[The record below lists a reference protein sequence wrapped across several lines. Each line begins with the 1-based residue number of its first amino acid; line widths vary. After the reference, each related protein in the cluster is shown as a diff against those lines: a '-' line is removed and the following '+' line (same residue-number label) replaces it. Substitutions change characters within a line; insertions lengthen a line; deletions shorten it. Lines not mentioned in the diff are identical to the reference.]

1 MIIKASYF
9 YCFIITIICGVWNK
23 NGIQFRRAGCQTMFD
38 LLRRCTFA
46 GITWGNVTF
55 VWSKWF
61 RPPIHLVPKHL
72 FAIPESADVFHL
84 YRHILELKEARSFIQ
99 WVIIIILDVFQK
111 SILYNVTALPHP
123 HLFTLNRRTGK
134 QCKSCRYVYHYQKRD
149 SDRHTSSELDIISKR
164 TDTLCH

>member
-111 SILYNVTALPHP
+111 SILYNVTALRPP
-123 HLFTLNRRTGK
+123 PTPTCSLWTDVQVSSAKAVGMFTITKNGIRI
-134 QCKSCRYVYHYQKRD
+134 
-149 SDRHTSSELDIISKR
+149 DILVQNW
-164 TDTLCH
+164 T